1 MIEFTIPEVAPSL
14 NRLLRMHWRTRR
26 RLLKKWEWAIFAEVY
41 RLGGPIAVKQV
52 GRVAVRITR
61 RGRKTLDQDNLH
73 GAAKIILDAL
83 KASKV
88 IEDDSPAHIEL
99 TCEQES
105 GSPQTTVRIAPIN
118 ALREPTG
125 SSSLEPVSQC

>member
-1 MIEFTIPEVAPSL
+1 MIEFSIPEVVPSL

-26 RLLKKWEWAIFAEVY
+26 RLLKKWEWAVFAEVY

-73 GAAKIILDAL
+73 GSAKIILDAL
-83 KASKV
+83 KASRV
-88 IEDDSPAHIEL
+88 IDDDSPAHIEL
-99 TCEQES
+99 TVEQES

-118 ALREPTG
+118 ALQTDTG
-125 SSSLEPVSQC
+125 SFPLASVSQC